1 MHTDAVQA
9 RLATLFREVF
19 DDPALV
25 IDPDT
30 TANDIAGWDSG
41 RMIEL
46 IVAAESEFG
55 VRFTTREVDG
65 MARVADFIA
74 IIAAKTAAK
83 TADRP

>member
-9 RLATLFREVF
+9 RLTQVFRDVF

-25 IDPDT
+25 IHPKT

-46 IVAAESEFG
+46 IVAAEAAFG
-55 VRFTTREVDG
+55 IRFTTREVDG
-65 MARVADFIA
+65 MARVADFVA
-74 IIAAKTAAK
+74 LIAAKTTDK
-83 TADRP
+83 SADRP